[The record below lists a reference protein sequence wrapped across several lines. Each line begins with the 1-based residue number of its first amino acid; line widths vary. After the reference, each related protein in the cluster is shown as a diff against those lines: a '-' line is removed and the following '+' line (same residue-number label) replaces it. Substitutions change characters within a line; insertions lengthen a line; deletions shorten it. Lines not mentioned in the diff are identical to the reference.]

1 MRKNSFLIGC
11 FILMLSNIITRFIGF
26 FYRVY
31 MSKTIGAEAVG
42 LFQLIMPI
50 YIFCYSVTASGI
62 TTTVSK
68 LISEESAKNLNS
80 NCNLILKAALSLTL
94 FLSLSLGAAMFFYS
108 DIAATHFIKDIRA
121 GNLLK
126 LLSFCLPFMACGSCI
141 KGYFLGKQTNIFP
154 AFCQIFE
161 QSVRMVSLFTVITVF
176 SPKNINSACSAAVI
190 SVVFGEVFSFLLV
203 VFFLFITQENNC
215 QKKST
220 LSLSTVYK
228 KILSMAIPL
237 SSSRAA
243 ASFLSAVENILI
255 PLRLSIYAD
264 SAYAISN
271 YGCFTGMIMPL
282 IHFPSS
288 ILSAVSTTMVPAIS
302 KQRTA
307 KKQLSAQVTVNRSI
321 CFTAVSSC
329 FSAVFLFCFAEEICN
344 VIYSMPQLGEMLK
357 MMSVIC
363 PLMYIQITTNSI
375 LNSVG
380 KHFQLFIIGILSSL
394 SSIGAIYFIMPL
406 LGIRA
411 FLYGSLISSSVAV
424 IPAVFISDKFFNIK
438 YLIIKYH
445 IICFI
450 CAIFSYTVITKLFN
464 IPSLAQM
471 FAMPLLYAVLLFPTG
486 IVKAIKPSP

>member
-11 FILMLSNIITRFIGF
+11 LILMFSNIITRFIGF

-31 MSKTIGAEAVG
+31 MSKAIGAEAMG

-68 LISEESAKNLNS
+68 LVSEESARNLNS

-94 FLSLSLGAAMFFYS
+94 FLSLSLGTAMFFYS
-108 DIAATHFIKDIRA
+108 GIAAEHFIKDIRA

-141 KGYFLGKQTNIFP
+141 KGYFLGKQINIFP

-161 QSVRMVSLFTVITVF
+161 QSVRTVSLFAVITVF
-176 SPKNINSACSAAVI
+176 SPQNIDSACSAAVI
-190 SVVFGEVFSFLLV
+190 SVVFGEIFSFLLV
-203 VFFLFITQENNC
+203 IFFLFVTHESKC
-215 QKKST
+215 RQKPT
-220 LSLSTVYK
+220 LPLSTVYR

-243 ASFLSAVENILI
+243 ASFLSAVENVLI
-255 PLRLSIYAD
+255 PLRLSLYAD
-264 SAYAISN
+264 STYAISQ
-271 YGCFTGMIMPL
+271 YGCFTGMVMPL

-288 ILSAVSTTMVPAIS
+288 MLSAVSTAMVPAIS

-307 KKQLSAQVTVNRSI
+307 KKQLSAQLTVNRSI
-321 CFTAVSSC
+321 CFTAVASC
-329 FSAVFLFCFAEEICN
+329 FSAVFLFCFSEEICTI
-344 VIYSMPQLGEMLK
+344 IYSMPQLGEMLK
-357 MMSVIC
+357 MMSFIC
-363 PLMYIQITTNSI
+363 PLMYTQITLNSI
-375 LNSVG
+375 LNSIG

-394 SSIGAIYFIMPL
+394 SSIGAIYFIMPVF
-406 LGIRA
+406 GIRA
-411 FLYGSLISSSVAV
+411 FLYSSLISSAVAV

-438 YLIIKYH
+438 LCIIKDYA
-445 IICFI
+445 ICFI
-450 CAIFSYTVITKLFN
+450 CAVFSYTVISKLLN
-464 IPSLAQM
+464 INPLAQM
-471 FAMPLLYAVLLFPTG
+471 FVMPFMYALLLMPTG
-486 IVKAIKPSP
+486 IIKKTLGM